1 VSWFLRFAGWASVLA
16 PLGWMAS
23 RSWQG
28 MLAASVNQVLTLF
41 GHPTRLGRVDVGAP
55 LDIGL
60 FVALCLASRRAPARE
75 RLRALLVGVP
85 GMVAIEIVFASLAIG
100 MMVARG
106 SRALDT
112 DPVMRAGFLLT
123 DTIPWVSGAVLW
135 GVLLG
140 GWELPIADRTARPH
154 SPRA

>member
-1 VSWFLRFAGWASVLA
+1 MSWFLRFAGWASVLA
-16 PLGWMAS
+16 PLGWLAS
-23 RSWQG
+23 HRW
-28 MLAASVNQVLTLF
+28 QVLLAGAVNHVLALF
-41 GHPTRLGRVDVGAP
+41 GHPTDFGRVDVGAP

-60 FVALCLASRRAPARE
+60 FVALCLASRRAPVRE
-75 RLRALLVGVP
+75 RIRALLIGVP
-85 GMVAIEIVFASLAIG
+85 GMVVVEVVFASLAIG

-135 GVLLG
+135 VILLG
-140 GWELPIADRTARPH
+140 GWELPAPGGSPRPH